1 MTPFRVGA
9 AQLNLDT
16 LDAHIY
22 RGWVSI
28 AIRLSRIVP
37 RIDWR
42 KLLLNALLLV
52 VSVYVA
58 IVLEGISDKRA
69 RHREAVDALSMLRAE
84 LALDR
89 QNLDVILDAQRD
101 RDVRHRRID
110 TWLVEVESIPTDSLA
125 ADFRALFSVNRTM
138 FPRSASWT
146 TMVSSGQ
153 LSDLRNPE
161 LLALLADFYE
171 NRNTRLKYNGA
182 IYDEWVMEVARSA
195 VPMVWDQGSGRLLTR
210 DLTEVARLRGRLI
223 GLHDLS
229 LGFIGLL
236 EEWGV
241 ALDALTTEVDAYL
254 LEASGSA

>member
-1 MTPFRVGA
+1 MG
-9 AQLNLDT
+9 ND
-16 LDAHIY
+16 
-22 RGWVSI
+22 
-28 AIRLSRIVP
+28 IRLSQFVQRL
-37 RIDWR
+37 DWR
-42 KLLLNALLLV
+42 KLLLNALVLV

-58 IVLEGISDKRA
+58 IVLEGISDTRA
-69 RHREAVDALSMLRAE
+69 RHREAVDALTMLRAE

-89 QNLDVILDAQRD
+89 QNLDIVLEAQRD

-110 TWLVEVESIPTDSLA
+110 KWMTNVESIPTDSLA

-153 LSDLRNPE
+153 LSDLRDPE
-161 LLALLADFYE
+161 LVSRLANFYE
-171 NRNTRLKYNGA
+171 NQNARLRYNGE

-195 VPMVWDQGSGRLLTR
+195 VPVVWDQSSGRLLTR
-210 DLTEVARLRGRLI
+210 DLDEVARLRGRLT

-229 LGFIGLL
+229 RGFIGLL

-241 ALDALTTEVDAYL
+241 ALDALTANVDAYL
-254 LEASGSA
+254 RKAGRGA